1 MDLLGIIFP
10 RKCFGCGKFGSYVC
24 GSCMENMGEIV
35 QICPVC
41 KRKSLK
47 GYTHKRCRSES
58 SPDRLIISLP
68 YKGWV
73 RKAIHTMK
81 YKYAFDIAGS
91 LVDSVNDRLKNI
103 KGKYLLVPLPIHRKK
118 FNLRGFNQCA
128 EISKLLALRKNWKH
142 IPDLLEKTKITK
154 SQVGLSKKE
163 REDNIYGSLR
173 VNPKYEHYETISKV
187 ILLDD
192 VWTTGTTLK
201 EGIRILKQF
210 GFKQVWGLVIAKPT
224 RT

>member
-1 MDLLGIIFP
+1 
-10 RKCFGCGKFGSYVC
+10 
-24 GSCMENMGEIV
+24 
-35 QICPVC
+35 
-41 KRKSLK
+41 
-47 GYTHKRCRSES
+47 
-58 SPDRLIISLP
+58 
-68 YKGWV
+68 
-73 RKAIHTMK
+73 MK

-173 VNPKYEHYETISKV
+173 VNPKYEHFETISRV